1 METTIES
8 ILADARSRASLILK
22 RSDFESFKAGFMGAQ
37 GSMTQVM
44 KSLGNLPKED
54 RPQAGK
60 LINQAKNELQAIFD
74 EILGRVEE
82 HEIAQSI
89 GAPIDP
95 SLPTTT
101 GHTGGLH
108 LLTQIREQIVTIFHK
123 IGFSVAAGTEVE
135 TEHFAF
141 DALNTPKHHPA
152 RAEQDTYYL
161 KNEARL
167 ANVEPLADERFMLRP
182 HTSSVQIRTML
193 KNPPPI
199 RIISPGRC
207 FRRDTADATH
217 SANFHQLEGLA
228 VDEGITVSDLKA
240 TLDHLFRELLG
251 KDAKIRFRP
260 HFFPYTEP
268 SFEVDFSSAH
278 LKKLGKEWVEIMGC
292 GMVDPTVFASVQYD
306 PEKYTGFAF
315 GMGLERIAM
324 ILHGIDDIR
333 HLYTNDLRFLQQ
345 FN

>member
-8 ILADARSRASLILK
+8 ILSDARSRASVVLK
-22 RSDFESFKAGFMGAQ
+22 RSDFESFKASFMGAQ

-44 KSLGNLPKED
+44 KSLGSIPKED
-54 RPQAGK
+54 RPAAGK
-60 LINQAKNELQAIFD
+60 LINQAKQQLQAIFD
-74 EILGRVEE
+74 EILTKVEE
-82 HEIAQSI
+82 TEIAQSI
-89 GAPIDP
+89 GDPVDP
-95 SLPTTT
+95 SLPTLQ

-108 LLTQIREQIVTIFHK
+108 LLTQIREQIVDIFHK
-123 IGFSVAAGTEVE
+123 VGFTVATGTEVE

-161 KNEARL
+161 QKDASV
-167 ANVEPLADERFMLRP
+167 ANVQPLADERFMLRP

-228 VDEGITVSDLKA
+228 VEKGITVSDLKA
-240 TLDHLFRELLG
+240 TLDHLFKELLG

-268 SFEVDFSSAH
+268 SFEVDFSSSH

-292 GMVDPTVFASVQYD
+292 GMVDPTVFESVNYDASD
-306 PEKYTGFAF
+306 YTGFAF

-324 ILHGIDDIR
+324 ILHGVDDIR

-345 FN
+345 FV